1 MMPTPPPTKWIQYPD
16 LTNGMN
22 VLATAPKI
30 LADDFLCTTNGPI
43 TDVHIYGSW
52 LSDQVG
58 VITNFHISFHQDIP
72 AGVDKPY
79 SHPGQELWSTNFAN
93 GQFTQSFYTNSN
105 ESFFNPNINQIIG
118 ADSFVLRYDFLIDAA
133 KAFVQTNGNIYWL
146 DVQVYTL
153 NGTFG
158 WKSTATHCYDDG
170 AWGDTPNPAWGEL
183 RYPPGHPLQAQ
194 SFDLAFELTTTASP
208 PPPTNPPTKW
218 IEYPDLVNGMNVYDM
233 APKILGDDFRCSFTG
248 PITDIHFWGSWLNN
262 LVGVLTN
269 VQISFWSDIPATQDS
284 FSQPGVQLWTTNYVP
299 GQFTQ
304 QFYTN
309 SNESFFNPNINQII
323 GTDTFVF
330 RYNFCV
336 DPERAFIQT
345 NGVTYWLTVQAL
357 GNNGTFGWKSSGTH
371 CYDDG
376 VWGAAPFPIWQELRY
391 PPEHPLAGRSFDLAF
406 ELTTIQTF
414 DNWQLAY
421 FGSTNCPLCIGTAD
435 FDGD

>member
-1 MMPTPPPTKWIQYPD
+1 
-16 LTNGMN
+16 
-22 VLATAPKI
+22 
-30 LADDFLCTTNGPI
+30 
-43 TDVHIYGSW
+43 
-52 LSDQVG
+52 
-58 VITNFHISFHQDIP
+58 
-72 AGVDKPY
+72 
-79 SHPGQELWSTNFAN
+79 
-93 GQFTQSFYTNSN
+93 
-105 ESFFNPNINQIIG
+105 
-118 ADSFVLRYDFLIDAA
+118 
-133 KAFVQTNGNIYWL
+133 
-146 DVQVYTL
+146 VQVDTL

-158 WKSTATHCYDDG
+158 WKSAATHCYDDG
-170 AWGDTPNPAWGEL
+170 VWGDTPNPFWNEL
-183 RYPPGHPLQAQ
+183 RYPPGHPLQGQ
-194 SFDLAFELTTTASP
+194 SFDLAFELTTTDCP

-284 FSQPGVQLWTTNYVP
+284 FSQPGVQLWTTNYVL

-376 VWGAAPFPIWQELRY
+376 VWGDTPFPIWQELRY

-435 FDGD
+435 FDGDGASNTNEYLAGTVPTNSVSRFRVTSIVRSGVGSNDVSLTWTTVGGHSYGVQTNNPSATGDYTNNFSDVSGIIVAPGVGESTLSYTEGGVITNTPQTGQGRPVRYYRVRQIPLTCQ